1 MVGVMSIL
9 MPLVLMPSLLLMTL
23 VLIMHGVVRVF
34 VGMIVIVWM
43 GHAGSV

>member
-1 MVGVMSIL
+1 MVGVMSML
-9 MPLVLMPSLLLMTL
+9 MPLMLMPL

-43 GHAGSV
+43 GHAGSG